1 MSDNEP
7 GTQGSTPES
16 TQGAEA
22 TPRPRRRRRG
32 LLWAFLVGGALVT
45 FVIATLLVSIVQ
57 RNTRLHLGD
66 AFGRMKVIAIGHLQT
81 QRVANCLG
89 KRRFSAARHAHH
101 NQQQG

>member
-7 GTQGSTPES
+7 GTQGSTPGSTPES
-16 TQGAEA
+16 THGAEA

-57 RNTRLHLGD
+57 RKAEDQST
-66 AFGRMKVIAIGHLQT
+66 FVKVADP
-81 QRVANCLG
+81 QRDDLRPVRVGAQLP
-89 KRRFSAARHAHH
+89 A
-101 NQQQG
+101 